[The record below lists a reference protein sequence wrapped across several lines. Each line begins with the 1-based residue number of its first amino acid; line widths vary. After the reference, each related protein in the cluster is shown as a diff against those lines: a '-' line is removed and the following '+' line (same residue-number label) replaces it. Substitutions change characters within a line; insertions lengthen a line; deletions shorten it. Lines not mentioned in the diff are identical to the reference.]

1 MTDGMD
7 DMNTSSVAAS
17 NVMVSDWTD
26 TADLDTAV
34 SISGVVFSAPV
45 DEALPAGTIFFGYR
59 ARSGMI
65 EADYS
70 DENTL
75 TIRKSFT
82 TGGNDLIGDYTN
94 YSKSWTQNVKGLTV
108 NCRGDGNTA
117 NAVTF
122 DSAGAHYSISYN
134 MGNEGNGL
142 TADQINSL
150 INGMQ

>member
-1 MTDGMD
+1 M
-7 DMNTSSVAAS
+7 
-17 NVMVSDWTD
+17 
-26 TADLDTAV
+26 
-34 SISGVVFSAPV
+34 FSAP
-45 DEALPAGTIFFGYR
+45 DYAGLPSGTSFSTYR
-59 ARSGMI
+59 AKSGMI

-94 YSKSWTQNVKGLTV
+94 YSKSWNQTVNGLTV
-108 NCRGDGNTA
+108 SCRGDGDTA

-134 MGNEGNGL
+134 MGDEGNGL
-142 TADQINSL
+142 TADQIDSL
-150 INGMQ
+150 ISSIQ